1 MKPLA
6 VLIRMIMLF
15 SGYGLMTRAINSWFL
30 LKRREEAEALAAEIG
45 EELAEGL
52 SDDAIRK
59 GLPLLRKTA
68 AVQRHAQAM
77 KEENERVNAEMLL
90 PRKVP
95 GSGSA

>member
-45 EELAEGL
+45 EELAEDARGRGYSQGL
-52 SDDAIRK
+52 AIVEED
-59 GLPLLRKTA
+59 GCCPTSCSGTS
-68 AVQRHAQAM
+68 
-77 KEENERVNAEMLL
+77 KEENERVNAEMEAAATEGS
-90 PRKVP
+90 RKW
-95 GSGSA
+95 